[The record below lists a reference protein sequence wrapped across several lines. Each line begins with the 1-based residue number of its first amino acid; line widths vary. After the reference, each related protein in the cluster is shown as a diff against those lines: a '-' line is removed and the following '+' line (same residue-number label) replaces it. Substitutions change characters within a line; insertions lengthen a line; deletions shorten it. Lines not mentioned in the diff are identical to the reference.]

1 MDAQIAVR
9 AHLFHDG
16 FKVLRLHGVRA
27 ANTLMQLSVA
37 RFRGGDVREH
47 FVVAEHSDAW
57 IEYLATFIFCQ

>member
-1 MDAQIAVR
+1 MDALNAVR

-37 RFRGGDVREH
+37 RFHGRDVREH
-47 FVVAEHSDAW
+47 FVVAEHADAW
-57 IEYLATFIFCQ
+57 IEYLATIIFCQ